1 MINSKSLLP
10 FCFICFPFFAVA
22 QKDTTEIKYRRSSLY
37 TLMIDDSTR
46 PHASAIKE
54 AFEGYP
60 VPEKFNDHNLKN
72 RMLSSKALM
81 DDQTVT
87 ISAFLDTNAIA
98 RKLIE
103 KWFNRTK
110 KGAFDMNLISERGQ
124 YNASEMDAKVALQT
138 KRGLALLADAGEELI
153 QNTFVLVSDF
163 KYMSHEEMIDKARET
178 SDAVQKISGRTN
190 VGFGGLSLNSGILGA
205 ALDVGKKGYLVKTTS
220 YLYRLEW
227 NDSVS
232 SVFYNDF
239 WTDSLSLDKKKVA
252 AFNTT
257 DIFKLTFIGK
267 DDAWADWPSSIY
279 TTKSEDELV
288 GKATIQALDAVIAKL
303 QRKHEEFRTKSP
315 LYIDPLATKIGLKEG
330 LEANDTYEVL
340 EKTQTEEGKTF
351 YNKIGTIRVDKKQ
364 IWDNRYMA
372 TGDSINPVDRTLFKK
387 VSGKEFYQGLLIKQ
401 K

>member
-205 ALDVGKKGYLVKTTS
+205 ALD
-220 YLYRLEW
+220 
-227 NDSVS
+227 
-232 SVFYNDF
+232 
-239 WTDSLSLDKKKVA
+239 LSL
-252 AFNTT
+252 
-257 DIFKLTFIGK
+257 IHI
-267 DDAWADWPSSIY
+267 
-279 TTKSEDELV
+279 SEP
-288 GKATIQALDAVIAKL
+288 T
-303 QRKHEEFRTKSP
+303 RP
-315 LYIDPLATKIGLKEG
+315 Y
-330 LEANDTYEVL
+330 
-340 EKTQTEEGKTF
+340 
-351 YNKIGTIRVDKKQ
+351 
-364 IWDNRYMA
+364 
-372 TGDSINPVDRTLFKK
+372 
-387 VSGKEFYQGLLIKQ
+387 
-401 K
+401 